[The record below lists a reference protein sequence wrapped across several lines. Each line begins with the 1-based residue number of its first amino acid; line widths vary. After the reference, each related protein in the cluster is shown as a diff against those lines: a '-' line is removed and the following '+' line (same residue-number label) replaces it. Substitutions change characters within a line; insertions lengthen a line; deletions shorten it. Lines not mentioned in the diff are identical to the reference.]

1 MRPRAASNERR
12 HDRHEPDFVLPQF
25 GIFAQGTH
33 AHRFLAFDL
42 KPGVSSQQALSAFR
56 RLRTPDVS
64 AGGVNLVLAFG
75 ASLWRAVAPNAAPA
89 DLGPFERVAG
99 SDGTQAPATQH
110 DAWLWISGA
119 EPDVTWRSAR
129 LAALA
134 VADAADVGEEQ
145 DGFAYRGG
153 RDITGFIDGTAN
165 RQVRQAADVAIV
177 PPGRPGAGGS
187 HVLTMRWVHDL
198 EAFEGLTIA
207 EQERVFG
214 RTKADSVE
222 LPADQKTPT
231 AHISRVETTVGGAEV
246 EIFRRSVPYGGAC
259 EHGLYFVAFSAER
272 SRYDLLLSRMFG
284 TARGRVRDRLTD
296 FSHPVTG
303 SYYFAPSLNA
313 LNELAGPQ

>member
-1 MRPRAASNERR
+1 
-12 HDRHEPDFVLPQF
+12 
-25 GIFAQGTH
+25 
-33 AHRFLAFDL
+33 
-42 KPGVSSQQALSAFR
+42 
-56 RLRTPDVS
+56 
-64 AGGVNLVLAFG
+64 
-75 ASLWRAVAPNAAPA
+75 
-89 DLGPFERVAG
+89 
-99 SDGTQAPATQH
+99 
-110 DAWLWISGA
+110 
-119 EPDVTWRSAR
+119 
-129 LAALA
+129 
-134 VADAADVGEEQ
+134 
-145 DGFAYRGG
+145 
-153 RDITGFIDGTAN
+153 
-165 RQVRQAADVAIV
+165 
-177 PPGRPGAGGS
+177 
-187 HVLTMRWVHDL
+187 MRWVHDL

-284 TARGRVRDRLTD
+284 TARGGVRDRLTD

-303 SYYFAPSLNA
+303 AYYFAPSLNA